1 MLDPRH
7 LPNEIPGEQVV
18 YFLRR
23 HPITILNLFFGYVA
37 ILIAPFIVFGYLFFY
52 QTTIIEDSRLFPAII
67 FAGSLFFLFCWLFL
81 FQAFIDYYL
90 DMWIVTNKRILN
102 IEQTGLFNRRVSEL
116 RLYRIQD
123 VTATVNGALH
133 TVFNYGDVEIQTAG
147 EKERFMFEDVPNPN
161 QVSKAVLQLA
171 EIDRREHLDEA
182 VEDFGMPDPDAKKT
196 KTPTP

>member
-1 MLDPRH
+1 MIDAHH

-23 HPITILNLFFGYVA
+23 HPITISNLIIGFGAMLV
-37 ILIAPFIVFGYLFFY
+37 APFAVFGILYAFMP
-52 QTTIIEDSRLFPAII
+52 EVVRDARLFPLIVI
-67 FAGSLFFLFCWLFL
+67 GGSIFFLFAWLFL

-90 DMWIVTNKRILN
+90 DMWIVTNKRILD

-133 TVFNYGDVEIQTAG
+133 TVFNYGNVEIQTAG
-147 EKERFMFEDVPNPN
+147 EKERFDFEDVPNPN
-161 QVSKAVLQLA
+161 QVAKVVMQLA
-171 EIDRREHLDEA
+171 ELDRKEHLDEA
-182 VEDFGMPDPDAKKT
+182 VEEFGVPDKMPK
-196 KTPTP
+196 PTVK